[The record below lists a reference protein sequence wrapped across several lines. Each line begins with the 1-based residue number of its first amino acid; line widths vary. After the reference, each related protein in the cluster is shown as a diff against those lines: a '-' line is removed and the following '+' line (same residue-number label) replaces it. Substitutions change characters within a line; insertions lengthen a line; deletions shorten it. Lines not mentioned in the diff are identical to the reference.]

1 MNAMERGALEGALTS
16 ALSVTPGAS
25 DLARLDERMRRALVA
40 PPARRGWRTRL
51 LPGSRPRLALV
62 VLLIVLITAAA
73 GGTALIERVFSNYP
87 GWQRAWDR
95 AETIGLRQTVGGRT
109 VVVERAYL
117 DANQVLIG
125 VSAEGASDLTAAIRV
140 DGRVPE
146 GMLATGAERPRTDT
160 AAQLFNVIT
169 PPGTGERAH
178 IDLVI
183 RTIPELEEV
192 TGAIGGPWHF
202 EFDLR
207 SDGGTAWR
215 GSETR
220 TVSGVTMTLDEL
232 VVSPTTVQAHLV
244 FDGPKLD
251 ATDDSWI
258 PTGKIIRGE
267 KRTPFNIGK
276 DLRLLGGRTGG
287 PQEQLLFTMDGF
299 DAERGTVT
307 VRIDRITAS
316 ANNGKQEML
325 TIEGPWVFEV
335 PLDE

>member
-1 MNAMERGALEGALTS
+1 MNGMERGALEGALTS
-16 ALSVTPGAS
+16 ALHLTPGAG
-25 DLARLDERMRRALVA
+25 DLARLDERVRGAIAA
-40 PPARRGWRTRL
+40 PPARRSGL
-51 LPGSRPRLALV
+51 SGHLPGTRPRLALV
-62 VLLIVLITAAA
+62 ALLVLLITAAA
-73 GGTALIERVFSNYP
+73 GGTVLIERVFSDFP

-95 AETIGLRQTVGGRT
+95 AEIVGLRQTVGGRT

-117 DANQVLIG
+117 DANQLLIG
-125 VSAEGASDLTAAIRV
+125 VSAEGASDLKAAIRV

-146 GMLATGAERPRTDT
+146 GILATGAERPRTED
-160 AAQLFNVIT
+160 AAMLFNVIT
-169 PPGTGERAH
+169 PPGTGDRAH

-207 SDGGTAWR
+207 SDGGTTWR

-220 TVSGVTMTLDEL
+220 TVSGVSMTLDEL

-251 ATDDSWI
+251 ATDGGWI
-258 PTGKIIRGE
+258 PIGKVIRGE
-267 KRTPFNIGK
+267 KRSPFNVGK
-276 DLRLLGGRTGG
+276 DLAALSGRSGG
-287 PQEQLLFTMDGF
+287 PEEQLLFTMDGF
-299 DAERGTVT
+299 GAERGALT
-307 VRIDRITAS
+307 VRIDRITAD

-335 PLDE
+335 PLE